1 MESCISSRLSVT
13 INASSHA
20 SWSNISTTQSLTSLC
35 WECWFIPTIS
45 PNPKA
50 LTSCGTK
57 IHLPKPRPKTQA
69 LQHVMGILSPSP
81 PIKGSFSFTTPLRHI
96 FGFADDYNKIVY
108 GFKHELSLV
117 RDSDDNAILLLP
129 STTWRKSTWV
139 RSLGLFLTSFLP
151 SDKKNCGCKRPSK
164 ARVRSIVVSE
174 YDSVILQVLPKPYS
188 STGVCLPRAVGRN
201 RDTSS

>member
-45 PNPKA
+45 PNSKA

-81 PIKGSFSFTTPLRHI
+81 PIKGSFSFTIPLRHI

-139 RSLGLFLTSFLP
+139 RSLGLFLTSFLL
-151 SDKKNCGCKRPSK
+151 SDEKKTAVVKDHSSKSKIDCGFRIRQC
-164 ARVRSIVVSE
+164 
-174 YDSVILQVLPKPYS
+174 DSTSVTQTLHFHRRLYAKS
-188 STGVCLPRAVGRN
+188 GREN
-201 RDTSS
+201 QETSS